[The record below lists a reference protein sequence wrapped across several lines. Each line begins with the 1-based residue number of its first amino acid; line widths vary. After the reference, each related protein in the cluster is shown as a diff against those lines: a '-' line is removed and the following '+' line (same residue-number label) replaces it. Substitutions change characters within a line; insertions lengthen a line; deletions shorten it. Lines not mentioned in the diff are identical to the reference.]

1 MITESFRK
9 KLENDLEQLMNDYDK
24 FRAGLASQGA
34 KKINPEDE
42 ADWEHRI
49 KALKNLFKGNIVHK
63 PTQQREVIDIG
74 SVVTL
79 ALAGGGGDRT
89 IIIDGASYRN
99 NKPEIVGHKTPI
111 GQQLLGKKTNEI
123 ITTKKDQEFVIKEIG
138 FPW

>member
-1 MITESFRK
+1 MITETFRK

-24 FRAGLASQGA
+24 FRAGLASQGS
-34 KKINPEDE
+34 KKISAGDE

-49 KALKNLFKGNIVHK
+49 MALKNLFKGNIVHK
-63 PTQQREVIDIG
+63 PMQQRKIVNIG
-74 SVVTL
+74 SIVTL
-79 ALAGGGGDRT
+79 AHVDGSGDRT

-99 NKPEIVGHKTPI
+99 NKPEIVSYKTHI
-111 GQQLLGKKTNEI
+111 GQQLIGKKTDEI